1 MPGGPVNEVRDPGIA
16 PAIPDERAVFALFGK
31 LPQRRDFVTHAMPP
45 ALLSPFETFL
55 SKGMGQVRQDLGPA
69 FEADYLVMPA
79 WRFWIGPGC
88 FGRAAVGALVPSVD
102 GVGRHFP
109 LAILAIAPEGRRF
122 EHPLV
127 DPAGHLLRAIEAR
140 LLAALGSEA
149 AAPFDSASIVV
160 GLEPPALLPA
170 GAAACGLG
178 TAGHQP
184 MSDGG
189 EALDG
194 VLQEAR
200 LDDHRRLAA
209 GLSYF
214 WTTGPGGLQP
224 ALFVRAGLPV
234 PADFSAMVRGVAP
247 PEPAPGEVEVSP

>member
-1 MPGGPVNEVRDPGIA
+1 MPGGSVSEARDPGIA

-55 SKGMGQVRQDLGPA
+55 SKGMGQARQDLGAA

-79 WRFWIGPGC
+79 WRFWIGSGC

-140 LLAALGSEA
+140 LLAALGADA
-149 AAPFDSASIVV
+149 AAPFDGASITV
-160 GLEPPALLPA
+160 GLELSALLPA
-170 GAAACGLG
+170 GAAACRIGQV
-178 TAGHQP
+178 GHEP
-184 MSDGG
+184 MSEGG

-200 LDDHRRLAA
+200 LDAHRRLAA

-214 WTTGPGGLQP
+214 WTAGPGGLPP
-224 ALFVRAGLPV
+224 AVGER
-234 PADFSAMVRGVAP
+234 PARYLLRTGQIA
-247 PEPAPGEVEVSP
+247 VEVASL